1 LYQFIEELFDKMT
14 KRNTKKQKLTKKTV
28 TESVTEPVTEP
39 VASPVTESVPEQMT
53 ESVPESVPEPV
64 SESVIHI
71 KDPKDPETTQ
81 EDLEQQVDQ
90 IMKEVEEE
98 ILAIA
103 SENPSSSDPK
113 ETTIPKEKCKKCKPF
128 FFDDD
133 IKSVFRKDFVN
144 PEWIA
149 SDMFKLHPKSMW
161 DVTLAN
167 GEPLHIHSDHYE
179 WTVYDTETKV
189 KSHELFVPHNF
200 VCSGCDDI
208 HPGIKCTFSS
218 SKVVDK

>member
-1 LYQFIEELFDKMT
+1 MT

-28 TESVTEPVTEP
+28 TEPVTEPMTVSVTEPMTESVTEPV
-39 VASPVTESVPEQMT
+39 T

-71 KDPKDPETTQ
+71 NDPKDPETTQ

-113 ETTIPKEKCKKCKPF
+113 ETTILKEKCKKCKPF

-133 IKSVFRKDFVN
+133 IKSAFRKDFCQSEMDRIRHV
-144 PEWIA
+144 
-149 SDMFKLHPKSMW
+149 
-161 DVTLAN
+161 
-167 GEPLHIHSDHYE
+167 
-179 WTVYDTETKV
+179 
-189 KSHELFVPHNF
+189 
-200 VCSGCDDI
+200 
-208 HPGIKCTFSS
+208 
-218 SKVVDK
+218 